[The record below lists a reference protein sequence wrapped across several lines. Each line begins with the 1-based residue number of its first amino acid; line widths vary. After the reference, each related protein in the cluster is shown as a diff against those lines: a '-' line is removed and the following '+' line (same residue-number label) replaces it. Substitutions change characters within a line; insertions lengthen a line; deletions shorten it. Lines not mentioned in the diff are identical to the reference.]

1 MKYLYILFLSAALM
15 ACSTTPKN
23 AKTFTDT
30 AIGVPDDKQAVI
42 ILYRKTV
49 PPLAYSV
56 KALVDG
62 NLVAKLPN
70 KSFTW
75 LYVEPGEH
83 EVKFS
88 WPVFA
93 LMLGQ
98 KKKVTVEAGRYYFF
112 ELGGDMNYAIG
123 TAYIT
128 HSVSAGTYQV
138 KADDVRACCKYIRAN

>member
-1 MKYLYILFLSAALM
+1 MKYLSVLFFSFMLM
-15 ACSTTPKN
+15 ACSTTSKN
-23 AKTFTDT
+23 AKVFTDT
-30 AIGVPDDKQAVI
+30 DIGVPDDRRAVV

-49 PPLAYSV
+49 PPVAYAT

-62 NLVAKLPN
+62 ELVAKLPN
-70 KSFTW
+70 QSFTW

-123 TAYIT
+123 TAYINHT
-128 HSVSAGTYQV
+128 ISAGTYTV
-138 KADDVRACCKYIRAN
+138 KADDVKACCKHIPAH